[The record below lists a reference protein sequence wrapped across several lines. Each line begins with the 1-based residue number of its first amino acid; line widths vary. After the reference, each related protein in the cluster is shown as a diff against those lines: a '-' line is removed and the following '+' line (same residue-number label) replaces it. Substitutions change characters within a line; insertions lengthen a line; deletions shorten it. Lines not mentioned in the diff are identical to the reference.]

1 MTSRASLWDGI
12 VGQDDAVGLLR
23 RAVATGRVAH
33 AYAFVGPP
41 GVGRRL
47 TALAF
52 AQACLCPEG
61 GCGTCPSCRRV
72 AAGQHPDCQVLA
84 PTPPR
89 DNPRGA
95 AALRIEQVRELERWA
110 ALAPLAAPRKVFI
123 LDDADRMTLPTA
135 QALLKTLEEP
145 PPRTLL
151 VLVVANPRALP
162 PTVLSRCQR
171 VRFRPLA
178 ETVAAALLEARGVDP
193 GDSRLLARL
202 SQGQI
207 GPALATDLATVRTR
221 RQTALALAAAPAV
234 RIGLALDAAGL
245 ERPDRATAAALL
257 ETLWLWYRDA
267 LILAAGG
274 DRALLVNEDCGDDVA
289 TLAARATPPALAGA
303 LSAIKEAWLALD
315 GNVGPR
321 LALEQALLAAGPT
334 AGARGA

>member
-1 MTSRASLWDGI
+1 
-12 VGQDDAVGLLR
+12 
-23 RAVATGRVAH
+23 
-33 AYAFVGPP
+33 
-41 GVGRRL
+41 
-47 TALAF
+47 
-52 AQACLCPEG
+52 
-61 GCGTCPSCRRV
+61 
-72 AAGQHPDCQVLA
+72 
-84 PTPPR
+84 
-89 DNPRGA
+89 
-95 AALRIEQVRELERWA
+95 
-110 ALAPLAAPRKVFI
+110 
-123 LDDADRMTLPTA
+123 MTLPTA

-193 GDSRLLARL
+193 GESRLLARL

-207 GPALATDLATVRTR
+207 GLALATDLGTVRTR
-221 RQTALALAAAPAV
+221 REAAVALAATPVV

-245 ERPDRATAAALL
+245 ERPDRMTVAALL
-257 ETLWLWYRDA
+257 ETLWLWYRDT

-274 DRALLVNEDCGDDVA
+274 DRALLVNEDCGDELA
-289 TLAARATPPALAGA
+289 ALAARTTPAALAGA

-321 LALEQALLAAGPT
+321 LALEQALLAAGTTT
-334 AGARGA
+334 AARVA